1 MNIDEIFKLAIQN
14 HQKNNL
20 KEAENLYNEI
30 LKIDPDHIASLN
42 NLGLIFH
49 SSNNLPKAE
58 KFFKKAGGKFIVP
71 FPKPKIISNIR

>member
-1 MNIDEIFKLAIQN
+1 MNVDEIFKLAIQN

-49 SSNNLPKAE
+49 SSNNLLKAE
-58 KFFKKAGGKFIVP
+58 KFFKKAIKIDPNFSDAYYNLGKL
-71 FPKPKIISNIR
+71 